1 MKLLKYLFLI
11 ALFASSTSSL
21 ARPDKSSHE
30 LFELNVGI
38 GDLDYLPEVKI
49 TAIDLYESPSLKA
62 RVIQSVPLKNPDG
75 SNTPGYYAID
85 FDDKSGVFWHQGI
98 YSKEKSGDF
107 YKVFY
112 KGSYYWAHKKSF
124 MWITKIEDKFIG
136 GMVFLAAD
144 KLTFYESPGG
154 KVFNKPKSMLDY
166 IDKSPN
172 KDNYLEFKAVAYKWI
187 DSKLWIQF
195 EEEKESCGIKNY
207 TFKKKNVKFWVHP
220 YDKNGKP
227 FDEKGKPFYI
237 YSYKGC

>member
-1 MKLLKYLFLI
+1 MKLLKYLFFI
-11 ALFASSTSSL
+11 ALFASSTSLL

-38 GDLDYLPEVKI
+38 AEGSYVSNIKV
-49 TAIDLYESPSLKA
+49 TAIELYESPSLKA
-62 RVIQSVPLKNPDG
+62 KVLYSIPLKRPQGVISD
-75 SNTPGYYAID
+75 GYYRLD

-124 MWITKIEDKFIG
+124 MWITKIEDLFKSNMISI
-136 GMVFLAAD
+136 AAD
-144 KLTFYESPGG
+144 KLTFHESPGG
-154 KVFNKPKSMLDY
+154 KVFNKPKSMFDF
-166 IDKSPN
+166 INKSPD
-172 KDNYLEFKAVAYKWI
+172 KDNYLEFKAVAFKWI

-195 EEEKESCGIKNY
+195 EEKKESCGIKNY

-227 FDEKGKPFYI
+227 MYQYPF
-237 YSYKGC
+237 KGC